1 MIVVAQIATLCATRP
16 SVSEMTRNGTCW
28 KSGPSTPVTTPPTPS
43 ITAIHAAL
51 DSRLVAMGVATAAA
65 P

>member
-16 SVSEMTRNGTCW
+16 RVRERTRNGTCW
-28 KSGPSTPVTTPPTPS
+28 KAGPSAPVATLPSAS

-51 DSRLVAMGVATAAA
+51 DSRLVAMGVATAA
-65 P
+65 PP

>member
-1 MIVVAQIATLCATRP
+1 MIVVAQIATPCATRP

-28 KSGPSTPVTTPPTPS
+28 KVGPSTPVATPPMAS
-43 ITAIHAAL
+43 STAIQAAL
-51 DSRLVAMGVATAAA
+51 DSHLVTIGVATAAA